1 MSMSSGSEDK
11 VTEEDA
17 IKETANGERY
27 TMLEINKSGRPN
39 DELPR

>member
-1 MSMSSGSEDK
+1 MSSDSEDK

-17 IKETANGERY
+17 IRETPNGERY
-27 TMLEINKSGRPN
+27 TMLEINTSGRSD

>member
-1 MSMSSGSEDK
+1 MSSDSEDK

-17 IKETANGERY
+17 IRETANGERY
-27 TMLEINKSGRPN
+27 TTLEINKSGQSN